1 MIPITF
7 NKDDLNNVKKGN
19 VRGQDLASFLSI
31 SMPKEAGVLDIFD
44 DPCGYVQI
52 TPTTGY
58 ATVTMKKG
66 YVNIFGRCIY
76 VEQGEQVQIALP
88 ENGSVTGTFGIRVN
102 LGESGAN
109 EVTWF
114 TKTTTLR
121 QDNILNNEISG
132 IYEFA
137 LYNYTATTSALTLTK
152 VATVISNLSVTLNA
166 LKSNIEETIENL
178 QSQVDNRLIGEE
190 VELLTTFNTGTF
202 QLGSLDNYKYLR
214 IGVKLQGEDW
224 VFTLINKSHLK
235 SQLQLGYTYQ
245 VSIPSVYQNTQARHS
260 TFSFSNLGQTITIWN
275 NSTAYLYQIWGVK

>member
-121 QDNILNNEISG
+121 QE
-132 IYEFA
+132 
-137 LYNYTATTSALTLTK
+137 TA
-152 VATVISNLSVTLNA
+152 
-166 LKSNIEETIENL
+166 
-178 QSQVDNRLIGEE
+178 
-190 VELLTTFNTGTF
+190 
-202 QLGSLDNYKYLR
+202 
-214 IGVKLQGEDW
+214 
-224 VFTLINKSHLK
+224 
-235 SQLQLGYTYQ
+235 
-245 VSIPSVYQNTQARHS
+245 
-260 TFSFSNLGQTITIWN
+260 
-275 NSTAYLYQIWGVK
+275 